1 VRLSVEPHPKKIQF
15 NNFVV
20 ATEKEK
26 KWRKKYIVI
35 KRGGKRRSFVFLR
48 GSNEILMKT
57 TRQRKQRKNLLANSE
72 R

>member
-1 VRLSVEPHPKKIQF
+1 VEPHPKKIQF

-35 KRGGKRRSFVFLR
+35 KRGGKEGPSYFCAAA
-48 GSNEILMKT
+48 MKF
-57 TRQRKQRKNLLANSE
+57 
-72 R
+72 